1 MLREGRPTE
10 VLSIS
15 SCAMRPLTGPD
26 LLAAFA
32 FRVRPAPPGCEMQ
45 GTSEALSQAL
55 LAFLGGDEAGLLQG
69 GPAGIGPPRSLQ
81 GPHWAL
87 PALAEWSLGM
97 CWVGAGPGSTVAMLG
112 CAALH

>member
-1 MLREGRPTE
+1 
-10 VLSIS
+10 
-15 SCAMRPLTGPD
+15 
-26 LLAAFA
+26 
-32 FRVRPAPPGCEMQ
+32 MQ

-97 CWVGAGPGSTVAMLG
+97 C
-112 CAALH
+112 